1 MIKQAE
7 ITIAMPPPG
16 RSKAN
21 HHQASAGVPGVAP
34 YLLRLY
40 VAGSSPRSSQAIENV
55 KKLCASFPRGRFEY
69 EVIDLYQAP
78 ALARQDNIVA
88 VPCLVKVHPG
98 PRRAFIGVTSN
109 RNRML
114 LKLGLPIRDDN
125 RK

>member
-1 MIKQAE
+1 M
-7 ITIAMPPPG
+7 AMPRPA

-21 HHQASAGVPGVAP
+21 DHQASAEVPGVAP

-40 VAGSSPRSSQAIENV
+40 VAGSTPRSTQAIESV